1 MVLQIQFQVCGLIL
15 VCMILAFCLRKNILS
30 FTSERVFFTM
40 ILLVLGSLILD
51 ITSVWALYELFD
63 DSLLKGLLCKGYLLS
78 LISICCV
85 MAYYVMMDIRQL
97 NESRDFRAFI
107 CSVPVFA
114 SAIALIFLPIAYCED
129 NGLMYTG
136 GESVILTYV
145 VCCSYLL
152 VALFLAIRYRRA
164 IRKSKLEALVFLICS
179 WILAATVQKF
189 NDGWL
194 IVGYA
199 MALSMTFVY
208 ARMENPE
215 NRVDRLTRCF
225 NADALYYYILERFTS
240 KRTFSIITIC
250 LDDFKI
256 VHETFGKENAERVME
271 LVVSFLRSM
280 KGCVAFRSG
289 EYEFT
294 LTFDNVKRMYDA
306 LEQIEPRFK
315 RPWQIYEMD
324 VKLSLSM
331 AYLAQSNMLKS
342 ADELT
347 DVVSFF
353 MEECRKLGKGTVIP
367 INEEQLLRK
376 KEIDHADAS
385 LRRAMEQ
392 GTVQV
397 YYQPIYSVRTGEY
410 VSAEALVRLF
420 DEDDKFIS
428 PDLFI
433 PISERNGLILELGMI
448 VFEQVCQ
455 FMKEQSLLEKGIR
468 YVEVNLSV
476 VQCMQEDL
484 HQELMAVMQKYDIP
498 PEAINLEI
506 TETAAVNSEKTLL
519 SNMEALIAEG
529 VTFSLDDYGSGYSNL
544 SYVVGLPV
552 DIVKLDK
559 TLIWS
564 SFESQKADVAMQF
577 AISMIKSLGMSV
589 LAEGVEN
596 VQQYRRMEALGVD
609 YIQGYLFSRPLPKEE
624 FVHVISQKI
633 DALD

>member
-1 MVLQIQFQVCGLIL
+1 
-15 VCMILAFCLRKNILS
+15 
-30 FTSERVFFTM
+30 
-40 ILLVLGSLILD
+40 
-51 ITSVWALYELFD
+51 
-63 DSLLKGLLCKGYLLS
+63 
-78 LISICCV
+78 
-85 MAYYVMMDIRQL
+85 
-97 NESRDFRAFI
+97 
-107 CSVPVFA
+107 
-114 SAIALIFLPIAYCED
+114 
-129 NGLMYTG
+129 
-136 GESVILTYV
+136 
-145 VCCSYLL
+145 
-152 VALFLAIRYRRA
+152 
-164 IRKSKLEALVFLICS
+164 
-179 WILAATVQKF
+179 
-189 NDGWL
+189 
-194 IVGYA
+194 
-199 MALSMTFVY
+199 
-208 ARMENPE
+208 
-215 NRVDRLTRCF
+215 
-225 NADALYYYILERFTS
+225 
-240 KRTFSIITIC
+240 
-250 LDDFKI
+250 
-256 VHETFGKENAERVME
+256 
-271 LVVSFLRSM
+271 
-280 KGCVAFRSG
+280 
-289 EYEFT
+289 
-294 LTFDNVKRMYDA
+294 
-306 LEQIEPRFK
+306 
-315 RPWQIYEMD
+315 
-324 VKLSLSM
+324 
-331 AYLAQSNMLKS
+331 
-342 ADELT
+342 
-347 DVVSFF
+347 
-353 MEECRKLGKGTVIP
+353 
-367 INEEQLLRK
+367 
-376 KEIDHADAS
+376 
-385 LRRAMEQ
+385 MEQ

-397 YYQPIYSVRTGEY
+397 YYQPIYSVRAGEY

-420 DEDDKFIS
+420 DEDDRFIS

-596 VQQYRRMEALGVD
+596 VQQYRRMESLGVD
-609 YIQGYLFSRPLPKEE
+609 YIQGYLFSRPLPKDE
-624 FVHVISQKI
+624 FVRVISQKI